1 MTGLQPLALVLG
13 LIGAA
18 LAPVGIGLILGLDRR
33 VTAAMQLRVGPPVL
47 QSLYDLTKLAAKE
60 SRPVDRVSA
69 GLLVAHTVMA
79 FGALAILLAG
89 GDLIVAVLVLGAAQV
104 LFILAAAAVESPYAQ
119 LGASREVV
127 LLLAGEP
134 LLLLSAV
141 AYGSVAGSFAAAA
154 VAAAPPPV
162 LALPSLGLTLGV
174 LLGIALRKSP
184 FDLAS
189 SHHAHQEL
197 VKGSTTEMAGPWL
210 ALAELGHW
218 FEAAF
223 IVAFIALAAV
233 QLPLLAVALVAATY
247 VVVLIVD
254 NTFPRATWRSALLIA
269 WGVGGGGA
277 IAALLSAPLLGGLL
291 GGPLGGL
298 LGGGLPR

>member
-1 MTGLQPLALVLG
+1 MSGLQPLALLVG
-13 LIGAA
+13 LVAAA
-18 LAPVGIGLILGLDRR
+18 LAPIVIGVLLGIDRR
-33 VTAAMQLRVGPPVL
+33 VTAAVQLRVGPPVL

-69 GLLVAHTVMA
+69 GLLVAHVVMA
-79 FGALAILLAG
+79 FGALAIVLAG
-89 GDLIVAVLVLGAAQV
+89 GDLIVAVLVLGTAQV

-119 LGASREVV
+119 LGAFREVI

-134 LLLLSAV
+134 LMLLVAI
-141 AYGSVAGSFAAAA
+141 AYGSVAGSFSAAS

-162 LALPSLGLTLGV
+162 LVLPTLGLTLGV
-174 LLGIALRKSP
+174 LLAIALRKSP

-218 FEAAF
+218 FEAAMVLAL
-223 IVAFIALAAV
+223 IGLAAV
-233 QLPLLAVALVAATY
+233 RQPLLALALVAATY
-247 VVVLIVD
+247 GVVLAVD
-254 NTFPRATWRSALLIA
+254 NTFPRATWRAAMLIA
-269 WGVGGGGA
+269 WVVGGGGA
-277 IAALLSAPLLGGLL
+277 ILALLSGGLV
-291 GGPLGGL
+291 
-298 LGGGLPR
+298 R